1 MAHTVDKILQRTS
14 VLLLLSKNK
23 KTLGFLIILNTT
35 VVTPY
40 EIEFFIHNY

>member
-1 MAHTVDKILQRTS
+1 MTMAHIVDKILQKMS
-14 VLLLLSKNK
+14 VLLLLLKK
-23 KTLGFLIILNTT
+23 KTDFLIILNTT